1 MCCGKRRYTTIKDA
15 DDMGTGSKTN
25 ADFLLSLSP
34 HMCGTT
40 LRFFISGTITAEI
53 LEKGLALLLPQS
65 LSSSCH
71 IGGRYT
77 FG

>member
-1 MCCGKRRYTTIKDA
+1 MCCGKRRYTAIKDA

-40 LRFFISGTITAEI
+40 LHFFISGTITAEI
-53 LEKGLALLLPQS
+53 LEKGMALLLPQS
-65 LSSSCH
+65 LYSVVW
-71 IGGRYT
+71 IRVLKM
-77 FG
+77 

>member
-1 MCCGKRRYTTIKDA
+1 MSSLCTLFFIPFIYQ
-15 DDMGTGSKTN
+15 SKTN

-65 LSSSCH
+65 L
-71 IGGRYT
+71 
-77 FG
+77 